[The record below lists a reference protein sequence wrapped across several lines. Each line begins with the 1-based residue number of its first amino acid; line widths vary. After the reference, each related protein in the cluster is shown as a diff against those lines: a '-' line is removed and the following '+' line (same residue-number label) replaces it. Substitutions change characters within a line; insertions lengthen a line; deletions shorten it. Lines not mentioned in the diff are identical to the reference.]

1 MIRIDEEVVAWR
13 WPMFKQILI
22 PCDFGGASQQAI
34 ELAIGL
40 AKLHGSQLTI
50 LHVCEVPMYIYE
62 GVGAT
67 PFDLLTPITQA
78 AEDRLKKLLGDGE
91 ARLPG
96 TKGVFKMG
104 SVHEE
109 ILSLVAHQRCDLVVM
124 GTHGRRGLA
133 HMAIGSVAE
142 KVVRLSS
149 VPVLTVHAR

>member
-1 MIRIDEEVVAWR
+1 
-13 WPMFKQILI
+13 MFKHILI
-22 PCDFGGASQQAI
+22 PSDFGGASQQAL

-50 LHVCEVPMYIYE
+50 LHVCEVPMYVYE

-78 AEDRLKKLLGDGE
+78 AEDHLKQVVRDVE
-91 ARLPG
+91 VRLPG

-109 ILSLVAHQRCDLVVM
+109 VLSVTANQHCDLVVM

-133 HMAIGSVAE
+133 HVAIGSVAE

-149 VPVLTVHAR
+149 VPVLTVHARPGS